1 MPKKPGRPSSD
12 EISTESVRQVNDAAK
27 MDVQTEDNET
37 ARLLKEA
44 NAILTQSAKTDL
56 LKAAATNAKKAALEA
71 KREAEEEYSDMRNK
85 AGSTQTQG
93 FRSLPAGFTAADIR
107 EIASALPEEQREA
120 FIRQSLGMP
129 SGNSLMNAFM
139 QRTPTALPVPAIQ
152 TQTQQPMSFAD
163 MMQGMMGL
171 MTMSM
176 QLEQKKSEEWR
187 QQQQYLEDQ
196 HRRHVE
202 ELRTARGETRDP
214 GPDPMAEAYK
224 LQIEMLKNEL
234 DSNRAMIKE
243 LVDAKKNGGDS
254 SGMLES
260 KILELT
266 QKNLDIQ
273 NQALEAKVK
282 SMEAQL
288 QQSSRFQLNINDMI
302 KQAKDAGADLRM
314 GDATDLQIANDH
326 EYRMEQLKLARE
338 REDKIAEAQIE
349 ASRAKQAQAQS
360 QQELIKSIA
369 VVVGKELFS
378 GHEAKDVKNSS
389 ESVKKLVGAVQ

>member
-1 MPKKPGRPSSD
+1 MAKKPGRPSSD
-12 EISTESVRQVNDAAK
+12 DISTESVRQVNDAAK

-71 KREAEEEYSDMRNK
+71 KREAEEEYADMKSKTTPPTN
-85 AGSTQTQG
+85 QG

-129 SGNSLMNAFM
+129 SGNNLMNAFM
-139 QRTPTALPVPAIQ
+139 QRTPTAQPMAATQ

-202 ELRTARGETRDP
+202 ELREARGEVRET
-214 GPDPMAEAYK
+214 GPDPMVEAYK
-224 LQIEMLKNEL
+224 LQIEMLKSEL
-234 DSNRAMIKE
+234 DTNRAMIKE
-243 LVDAKKNGGDS
+243 LVDAKKSGGDS

-288 QQSSRFQLNINDMI
+288 QQSSRFQMNINDII
-302 KQAKDAGADLRM
+302 KQAKDAGADLRV
-314 GDATDLQIANDH
+314 GDSTDLQLANDH

-360 QQELIKSIA
+360 QQELIKTIA
-369 VVVGKELFS
+369 VAVGQQLLSKNGS
-378 GHEAKDVKNSS
+378 KDVKDSS
-389 ESVKKLVGAVQ
+389 ESVKKLAGAVQ

>member
-1 MPKKPGRPSSD
+1 MAKKPGRPSSD
-12 EISTESVRQVNDAAK
+12 DISTESVRQVNDAAK

-71 KREAEEEYSDMRNK
+71 KREAEEEYADMKSKTTSPTN
-85 AGSTQTQG
+85 QG

-129 SGNSLMNAFM
+129 SGNSLINAFM
-139 QRTPTALPVPAIQ
+139 QRTPTAQPVAATQ

-202 ELRTARGETRDP
+202 ELREARGEVRET

-224 LQIEMLKNEL
+224 LQIEMLKGEL
-234 DSNRAMIKE
+234 DTNRAMIKE
-243 LVDAKKNGGDS
+243 LVDAKKSGGDS

-288 QQSSRFQLNINDMI
+288 QQSSRFQMNINDII
-302 KQAKDAGADLRM
+302 KQAKDAGADLRV
-314 GDATDLQIANDH
+314 GDSTDLQLANDH

-360 QQELIKSIA
+360 QQELIKTIA
-369 VVVGKELFS
+369 VAVGQQLLSKNGS
-378 GHEAKDVKNSS
+378 KDVKDSS
-389 ESVKKLVGAVQ
+389 ESVKKLAGAVQ

>member
-1 MPKKPGRPSSD
+1 MAKKPGRPSSD
-12 EISTESVRQVNDAAK
+12 EIATESVRQANDASK
-27 MDVQTEDNET
+27 IDVQTDDNET

-44 NAILTQSAKTDL
+44 NAILTHSAKTDL

-71 KREAEEEYSDMRNK
+71 KREAEEEYAAVKGKPSQSS
-85 AGSTQTQG
+85 GSG
-93 FRSLPAGFTAADIR
+93 FRSLPDGFTATDIR

-129 SGNSLMNAFM
+129 TGNGLINAFM
-139 QRTPTALPVPAIQ
+139 QRSPTAQPVATTQ
-152 TQTQQPMSFAD
+152 TPTQQPMSFAD

-202 ELRTARGETRDP
+202 ELRAARGEVTAS

-243 LVDAKKNGGDS
+243 LVDAKKSGGDS

-288 QQSSRFQLNINDMI
+288 QQSSRFQMNINDII
-302 KQAKDAGADLRM
+302 KQAKEAGADLRV
-314 GDATDLQIANDH
+314 GDSTDLQLVNDH
-326 EYRMEQLKLARE
+326 EYRMEQLKLAKE

-349 ASRAKQAQAQS
+349 AARAKQAQAQS
-360 QQELIKSIA
+360 QQELIKTIA
-369 VVVGKELFS
+369 VAVGQQLLSKNGS
-378 GHEAKDVKNSS
+378 KDVKDSS
-389 ESVKKLVGAVQ
+389 ESVKKLAGAVQ

>member
-1 MPKKPGRPSSD
+1 MAKKPGRPSSD
-12 EISTESVRQVNDAAK
+12 EIATESVRQANDASK
-27 MDVQTEDNET
+27 IDVQTDDNET

-71 KREAEEEYSDMRNK
+71 KREAEEEYANMKSKTTPPTN
-85 AGSTQTQG
+85 QG

-129 SGNSLMNAFM
+129 SGNSLINAFM
-139 QRTPTALPVPAIQ
+139 QRTPTAQPVAATQ

-196 HRRHVE
+196 HRRRVE
-202 ELRTARGETRDP
+202 ELREARGEVRET
-214 GPDPMAEAYK
+214 GPDPMVEAYK
-224 LQIEMLKNEL
+224 LQIEMLKSEL
-234 DSNRAMIKE
+234 DTNRAMIKE
-243 LVDAKKNGGDS
+243 LVDAKKSGGDS

-288 QQSSRFQLNINDMI
+288 QQSSRFQMNINDII
-302 KQAKDAGADLRM
+302 KQAKDAGADLRE
-314 GDATDLQIANDH
+314 GDSTDLQLANDH

-360 QQELIKSIA
+360 QQELIKTIA
-369 VVVGKELFS
+369 VAVGQQLLSKNGS
-378 GHEAKDVKNSS
+378 KDVKDSS
-389 ESVKKLVGAVQ
+389 ESVKKLAGAVQ

>member
-1 MPKKPGRPSSD
+1 MAKKPGRPSSD
-12 EISTESVRQVNDAAK
+12 DISTESVRQVNDAAK

-71 KREAEEEYSDMRNK
+71 KREAEEEYADMKSKTTPPTN
-85 AGSTQTQG
+85 QG

-129 SGNSLMNAFM
+129 SGNNLMNAFM
-139 QRTPTALPVPAIQ
+139 QRTPTAQPVAATQ

-202 ELRTARGETRDP
+202 ELREARGEVRET

-224 LQIEMLKNEL
+224 LQIEMLKGEL
-234 DSNRAMIKE
+234 DTNRAMIKE
-243 LVDAKKNGGDS
+243 LVDAKKSGGDS

-288 QQSSRFQLNINDMI
+288 QQSSRFQMNINDII
-302 KQAKDAGADLRM
+302 KQAKDAGADLRV
-314 GDATDLQIANDH
+314 GDSTDLQLANDH

-360 QQELIKSIA
+360 QQELIKTIA
-369 VVVGKELFS
+369 VAVGQQLLSKNGS
-378 GHEAKDVKNSS
+378 KDVKDSS
-389 ESVKKLVGAVQ
+389 ESVKKLAGAVQ

>member
-71 KREAEEEYSDMRNK
+71 KREAEDEYADMRSRTAPPAN
-85 AGSTQTQG
+85 QG
-93 FRSLPAGFTAADIR
+93 FRSLPAGFTSADIR

-139 QRTPTALPVPAIQ
+139 QRTPTAQPVATVQ

-202 ELRTARGETRDP
+202 ELREARGEARDP

-224 LQIEMLKNEL
+224 LQIEMLKGEL
-234 DSNRAMIKE
+234 DTNRAMIKE
-243 LVDAKKNGGDS
+243 LVDAKKSGGDS
-254 SGMLES
+254 SGMLEA

-288 QQSSRFQLNINDMI
+288 QQSSRFQMNINDII
-302 KQAKDAGADLRM
+302 KQAKEGGADLRV

-326 EYRMEQLKLARE
+326 EYRMEQLKLARD
-338 REDKIAEAQIE
+338 REDKVTEAQIE
-349 ASRAKQAQAQS
+349 AAKAKQAQANSQS
-360 QQELIKSIA
+360 ELIKTIA
-369 VVVGKELFS
+369 VAVGQQLLTKRET
-378 GHEAKDVKNSS
+378 KDVKDSS
-389 ESVKKLVGAVQ
+389 ESEKKLAGAVQ

>member
-71 KREAEEEYSDMRNK
+71 KREAEDEYADMRSRTAPPAN
-85 AGSTQTQG
+85 QG
-93 FRSLPAGFTAADIR
+93 FRSLPAGFTSADIR

-139 QRTPTALPVPAIQ
+139 QRTPTTQPVATVQ

-202 ELRTARGETRDP
+202 ELREARGEARDP

-224 LQIEMLKNEL
+224 LQIEMLKGEL
-234 DSNRAMIKE
+234 DTNRAMIKE
-243 LVDAKKNGGDS
+243 LVDAKKSGGDS
-254 SGMLES
+254 SGMLEA

-288 QQSSRFQLNINDMI
+288 QQSSRFQMNINDII
-302 KQAKDAGADLRM
+302 KQAKEGGADLRV

-326 EYRMEQLKLARE
+326 EYRMEQLKLARD
-338 REDKIAEAQIE
+338 REDKVTEAQIE
-349 ASRAKQAQAQS
+349 AAKAKQAQANSQS
-360 QQELIKSIA
+360 ELIKTIA
-369 VVVGKELFS
+369 VAVGQQLLTKRET
-378 GHEAKDVKNSS
+378 KDVKDSS
-389 ESVKKLVGAVQ
+389 DSVKKLAGAVQ

>member
-1 MPKKPGRPSSD
+1 MAKKPGRPSSD
-12 EISTESVRQVNDAAK
+12 EIATESVRQANDASK
-27 MDVQTEDNET
+27 IDVQTDDNET

-71 KREAEEEYSDMRNK
+71 KREAEEEYADMKNK
-85 AGSTQTQG
+85 TTPPTNQG

-107 EIASALPEEQREA
+107 EIASVLPEEQREA

-129 SGNSLMNAFM
+129 SGNSLINAFM
-139 QRTPTALPVPAIQ
+139 QRTPTAQPVAATQ

-163 MMQGMMGL
+163 MLQGMMGL

-196 HRRHVE
+196 HRRRVE
-202 ELRTARGETRDP
+202 ELREARGEVRET
-214 GPDPMAEAYK
+214 GPDPMVEAYK
-224 LQIEMLKNEL
+224 LQIEMLKSEL
-234 DSNRAMIKE
+234 DTNRAMIKE
-243 LVDAKKNGGDS
+243 LVDAKKSGGDS
-254 SGMLES
+254 SSMLES

-288 QQSSRFQLNINDMI
+288 QQSSRFQMNINDII
-302 KQAKDAGADLRM
+302 KQAKEAGADLRV
-314 GDATDLQIANDH
+314 GDSTDLQLANDH

-338 REDKIAEAQIE
+338 RENKIAEAQIE

-360 QQELIKSIA
+360 QQELIKTIA
-369 VVVGKELFS
+369 VAVGQQLLSKNGS
-378 GHEAKDVKNSS
+378 KDVKDSS
-389 ESVKKLVGAVQ
+389 ESVKKLAGAVQ

>member
-1 MPKKPGRPSSD
+1 MAKKPGRPSSD
-12 EISTESVRQVNDAAK
+12 DISTESVRQVNDAAK

-71 KREAEEEYSDMRNK
+71 KREAEEEYADMKSKTTPPTN
-85 AGSTQTQG
+85 QG

-129 SGNSLMNAFM
+129 SGNNLMNAFM
-139 QRTPTALPVPAIQ
+139 QRTPTAQPMAATQ

-202 ELRTARGETRDP
+202 ELREARGEVRET

-224 LQIEMLKNEL
+224 LQIEMLKGEL
-234 DSNRAMIKE
+234 DTNRAMIKE
-243 LVDAKKNGGDS
+243 LVDAKKSGGDS

-288 QQSSRFQLNINDMI
+288 QQSSRFQMNINDII
-302 KQAKDAGADLRM
+302 KQAKDAGADLRV
-314 GDATDLQIANDH
+314 GDSTDLQLANDH

-360 QQELIKSIA
+360 QQELIKTIA
-369 VVVGKELFS
+369 VAVGQQLLSKNGS
-378 GHEAKDVKNSS
+378 KDVKDSS
-389 ESVKKLVGAVQ
+389 ESVKKLAGAVQ

>member
-1 MPKKPGRPSSD
+1 MAKKPGRPSSD
-12 EISTESVRQVNDAAK
+12 EIATESVRQANDASK
-27 MDVQTEDNET
+27 IDVQTDDNET

-44 NAILTQSAKTDL
+44 NAILTHSAKTDL

-71 KREAEEEYSDMRNK
+71 KREAEEEYAAVKGKPSQSS
-85 AGSTQTQG
+85 GSG
-93 FRSLPAGFTAADIR
+93 FRSLPDGFTATDIR

-129 SGNSLMNAFM
+129 TGNGLINAFM
-139 QRTPTALPVPAIQ
+139 QRSPTAQPVATTQ
-152 TQTQQPMSFAD
+152 TPTQQPMSFAD

-202 ELRTARGETRDP
+202 ELRAARGEVTAS

-243 LVDAKKNGGDS
+243 LVDAKKSGGDS

-288 QQSSRFQLNINDMI
+288 QQSSHFQMNINDII
-302 KQAKDAGADLRM
+302 KQAKDAGADLRV
-314 GDATDLQIANDH
+314 GDSTDLQLANDH

-360 QQELIKSIA
+360 QQELIKTIA
-369 VVVGKELFS
+369 VAVGQQLLSKNGS
-378 GHEAKDVKNSS
+378 KDVKDSS
-389 ESVKKLVGAVQ
+389 ESVKKLAGAVQ

>member
-1 MPKKPGRPSSD
+1 MAKKPGRPSSD
-12 EISTESVRQVNDAAK
+12 EIATESVRQANDASK
-27 MDVQTEDNET
+27 IDVQTDDNET

-71 KREAEEEYSDMRNK
+71 KREAEEEYADMKSKTTPPTN
-85 AGSTQTQG
+85 QG

-129 SGNSLMNAFM
+129 SGNSLINAFM
-139 QRTPTALPVPAIQ
+139 QRTPTAQPVAATQ

-196 HRRHVE
+196 HRRRVE
-202 ELRTARGETRDP
+202 ELREARGEVRET
-214 GPDPMAEAYK
+214 GPDPMVEAYK
-224 LQIEMLKNEL
+224 LQIEMLRNEL
-234 DSNRAMIKE
+234 ESNRAMIKE
-243 LVDAKKNGGDS
+243 LVEAKKSGGDS
-254 SGMLES
+254 SGALET

-273 NQALEAKVK
+273 NQALETKVK

-288 QQSSRFQLNINDMI
+288 QQNSRFQMNINDII
-302 KQAKDAGADLRM
+302 KQAKDAGANLHV
-314 GDATDLQIANDH
+314 GDSTDLQIANDH
-326 EYRMEQLKLARE
+326 EYRMEQLRLARE

-349 ASRAKQAQAQS
+349 ASKAKQAQAQS
-360 QQELIKSIA
+360 QQELIKTLA
-369 VVVGKELFS
+369 VAVGKELFS
-378 GHEAKDVKNSS
+378 GREAKDVKSSS
-389 ESVKKLVGAVQ
+389 ESVKKLAGAVQ

>member
-1 MPKKPGRPSSD
+1 MAKKPGRPSSD
-12 EISTESVRQVNDAAK
+12 DISTESVRQVNDAAK

-71 KREAEEEYSDMRNK
+71 KREAEEEYADMKSKTTPPTN
-85 AGSTQTQG
+85 QG

-129 SGNSLMNAFM
+129 SGNNLMNAFM
-139 QRTPTALPVPAIQ
+139 QRTPTAQPMAATQ

-202 ELRTARGETRDP
+202 ELREARGEVRET

-224 LQIEMLKNEL
+224 LQIEMLKGEL
-234 DSNRAMIKE
+234 DTNRAMIKE
-243 LVDAKKNGGDS
+243 LVDAKKSGGDS
-254 SGMLES
+254 SGMLEA

-288 QQSSRFQLNINDMI
+288 QQSSRFQMNINDII
-302 KQAKDAGADLRM
+302 KQAKEGGADLRV

-326 EYRMEQLKLARE
+326 EYRMEQLKLARD
-338 REDKIAEAQIE
+338 REDKVTEAQIE
-349 ASRAKQAQAQS
+349 AAKAKQAQANSQS
-360 QQELIKSIA
+360 ELIKTIA
-369 VVVGKELFS
+369 VAVGQQLLTKRET
-378 GHEAKDVKNSS
+378 KDVKDSS
-389 ESVKKLVGAVQ
+389 ESVKKLAGAVQ

>member
-1 MPKKPGRPSSD
+1 MAKKPGRPSSD
-12 EISTESVRQVNDAAK
+12 EIATESVRQANDASK
-27 MDVQTEDNET
+27 IDVQTDDNET

-44 NAILTQSAKTDL
+44 NAILTQTAKTDL

-71 KREAEEEYSDMRNK
+71 KREAEEEYANMKSKTTPPTN
-85 AGSTQTQG
+85 QG

-129 SGNSLMNAFM
+129 SGNSLINAFM
-139 QRTPTALPVPAIQ
+139 QRTSTAQPVAATQ

-196 HRRHVE
+196 HRRRVE
-202 ELRTARGETRDP
+202 ELREARGEVRET
-214 GPDPMAEAYK
+214 GPDPMVEAYK
-224 LQIEMLKNEL
+224 LQIEMLKSEL
-234 DSNRAMIKE
+234 DTNRAMIKE
-243 LVDAKKNGGDS
+243 LVDAKKSGGDS

-288 QQSSRFQLNINDMI
+288 QQSSRFQMNINDII
-302 KQAKDAGADLRM
+302 KQAKEAGADLRV
-314 GDATDLQIANDH
+314 GDSTDLQLANDH
-326 EYRMEQLKLARE
+326 EYRMEQLKLAKE

-349 ASRAKQAQAQS
+349 AARAKQAQAQS
-360 QQELIKSIA
+360 QQELIKTIA
-369 VVVGKELFS
+369 VAVGQQLLSKNGS
-378 GHEAKDVKNSS
+378 KDVKDSS
-389 ESVKKLVGAVQ
+389 ESVKKLAGAVQ

>member
-71 KREAEEEYSDMRNK
+71 KREAEEEYADMKSKTTPPTN
-85 AGSTQTQG
+85 QG

-129 SGNSLMNAFM
+129 SGNNLMNAFM
-139 QRTPTALPVPAIQ
+139 QRTPTAQPMAATQ

-196 HRRHVE
+196 HRRRVE
-202 ELRTARGETRDP
+202 ELREARGEVRET

-224 LQIEMLKNEL
+224 LQIEMLKGEL
-234 DSNRAMIKE
+234 DTNRAMIKE
-243 LVDAKKNGGDS
+243 LVDAKKSGGDS

-288 QQSSRFQLNINDMI
+288 QQSSRFQMNINDII
-302 KQAKDAGADLRM
+302 KQAKEAGADLRV
-314 GDATDLQIANDH
+314 GDSTDLQLANDH
-326 EYRMEQLKLARE
+326 EYRMEQLKLAKE

-349 ASRAKQAQAQS
+349 AARAKQAQAQS
-360 QQELIKSIA
+360 QQELIKTIA
-369 VVVGKELFS
+369 VAVGQQLLSKNGS
-378 GHEAKDVKNSS
+378 KDVKDSS
-389 ESVKKLVGAVQ
+389 ESVKKLAGAVQ

>member
-1 MPKKPGRPSSD
+1 MAKKPGRPSSD
-12 EISTESVRQVNDAAK
+12 DISTESVRQVNDAAK

-71 KREAEEEYSDMRNK
+71 KREAEEEYADMKSKTTPPTN
-85 AGSTQTQG
+85 QG

-129 SGNSLMNAFM
+129 SGNNLMNAFM
-139 QRTPTALPVPAIQ
+139 QRTPTAQPMAATQ

-202 ELRTARGETRDP
+202 ELREARGEVRET

-224 LQIEMLKNEL
+224 LQIEMLKGEL
-234 DSNRAMIKE
+234 DTNRAMIKE
-243 LVDAKKNGGDS
+243 LVDAKKSGGDS

-282 SMEAQL
+282 SMETQL
-288 QQSSRFQLNINDMI
+288 QQSSRFQMNINDII
-302 KQAKDAGADLRM
+302 KQAKDAGADLRV
-314 GDATDLQIANDH
+314 GDSTDLQLANDH

-360 QQELIKSIA
+360 QQELIKTIA
-369 VVVGKELFS
+369 VAVGQQLLSKNGS
-378 GHEAKDVKNSS
+378 KDVKDSS
-389 ESVKKLVGAVQ
+389 ESVKKLAGAVQ

>member
-1 MPKKPGRPSSD
+1 MAKKPGRPSSD
-12 EISTESVRQVNDAAK
+12 EIATESVRQANDASK
-27 MDVQTEDNET
+27 IDVQTDDNET

-44 NAILTQSAKTDL
+44 NAILTHSAKTDL

-71 KREAEEEYSDMRNK
+71 KREAEEEYAAVKGKPSQSS
-85 AGSTQTQG
+85 GSG
-93 FRSLPAGFTAADIR
+93 FRSLPDGFTATDIR

-129 SGNSLMNAFM
+129 TGNGLINAFM
-139 QRTPTALPVPAIQ
+139 QRSPTAQPVATTQ
-152 TQTQQPMSFAD
+152 TPTQQPMSFAD

-202 ELRTARGETRDP
+202 ELREARGEVRET

-224 LQIEMLKNEL
+224 LQIEMLKGEL
-234 DSNRAMIKE
+234 DTNRAMIKE
-243 LVDAKKNGGDS
+243 LVDAKKSGGDS

-288 QQSSRFQLNINDMI
+288 QQSSRFQMNINDII
-302 KQAKDAGADLRM
+302 KQAKDAGADLRV
-314 GDATDLQIANDH
+314 GDSTDLQLANDH

-360 QQELIKSIA
+360 QQELIKTIA
-369 VVVGKELFS
+369 VAVGQQLLSKNGS
-378 GHEAKDVKNSS
+378 KDVKDSS
-389 ESVKKLVGAVQ
+389 ESVKKLAGAVQ